1 MAGVNALEDPHPNIR
16 LKQAQWIDSVIL
28 YVGSVIRSLVLYLVL
43 TERRNLESTT
53 GLSMRY

>member
-43 TERRNLESTT
+43 TERRN
-53 GLSMRY
+53 